1 METIT
6 TQRRP
11 TRLTHVQAG
20 EVNGMVPPQAVELE
34 KSVLGSLM
42 LDQDAL
48 FGHIYDMHEG
58 LFYKEEH
65 QIIFSAIRMLN
76 NCNHEVDM
84 LTVVEELR
92 REGKLEQAG
101 GAFYISQLT
110 ANVVSAAHMEYHL
123 QILTEKFMQ
132 REVIRTS
139 TESIKAAYDETCD
152 AVELL
157 DDAQKK
163 LMEVSE
169 KSFHRESKNMDA
181 LMTEAEQKFLT
192 EDKAEDYSIQSG
204 FIELDRYT
212 SGFQPGTL
220 IILAAR
226 PAMGKTACG
235 LTMARNIAVDF
246 KKPVAY
252 FSLEMTG
259 VELAARLLAS
269 EAEISANKLKKAAGL
284 NKFEKKALGEKIN
297 ELRQAPL
304 YIDDTA
310 GLDIFELRAK
320 CRRLKQRYGIRMVFI
335 DYLQLMTAS
344 GDISKNRN
352 REQEISNISRQLKEM
367 SKELDIP
374 VLAMAQLS
382 RRVEDRPL
390 QVPQLSDLRESG
402 SIEQDADIVL
412 ALRRP
417 YKCGEEQDEHGNSTE
432 NLAELRILKHRSGDI
447 GKVML
452 EFEGRFVRF
461 SNIPVIPQ
469 VMVVDSKMNKD
480 ITPNANFDGPSVR
493 NPENPGKE
501 LQTDNDGNP
510 VFVNGGLPPI
520 EDNTPPSVIPS
531 VDSSQQNLHN
541 RMPQDNDLDFE

>member
-1 METIT
+1 METIA
-6 TQRRP
+6 TQKRKTMRM
-11 TRLTHVQAG
+11 THMQAG
-20 EVNGMVPPQAVELE
+20 EINGMVPPQAVELE
-34 KSVLGSLM
+34 KSVLGALM
-42 LDQDAL
+42 LDDEARY
-48 FGHIYDMHEG
+48 GHIFDMHEG
-58 LFYKEEH
+58 FFYKEEH
-65 QIIFSAIRMLN
+65 QVIFSAIQMMV
-76 NCNHEVDM
+76 NCSHSVDL

-92 REGKLEQAG
+92 REGKLEEAG
-101 GAFYISQLT
+101 GAFYISKLT
-110 ANVVSAAHMEYHL
+110 ENVMSAAHMDFHL

-132 REVIRTS
+132 REVIRAS
-139 TESIKAAYDETCD
+139 TESIKTAYDETCD
-152 AVELL
+152 AVQLL

-169 KSFHRESKNMDA
+169 KSFKREGQSMDV
-181 LMTEAEQKFLT
+181 LMKAAEQRLLS
-192 EDKAEDYSIQSG
+192 DKKDDDRSVQSG

-235 LTMARNIAVDF
+235 LTMARNIALDF
-246 KKPVAY
+246 NKPVAY

-259 VELAARLLAS
+259 EELVSRLLAS
-269 EAEISANKLKKAAGL
+269 EAEIPATKLKKAGIIE
-284 NKFEKKALGEKIN
+284 KWEKKKLKEKIFQ
-297 ELRQAPL
+297 LAQAPL

-310 GLDIFELRAK
+310 GLDIFTLRAK
-320 CRRLKQRYGIRMVFI
+320 CRRLKQRYNIQMVFI
-335 DYLQLMTAS
+335 DYLQLMTSS

-390 QVPQLSDLRESG
+390 QIPQLSDLRESG

-417 YKCGEEQDEHGNSTE
+417 WKCGEEQDEHGDSTE

-447 GKVML
+447 GTVKL
-452 EFEGRFVRF
+452 HFEGRFVRF

-469 VMVVDSKMNKD
+469 SIVVDSKMNHD
-480 ITPNANFDGPSVR
+480 IAPNANFDNGGSAVD
-493 NPENPGKE
+493 NHAGEF
-501 LQTDNDGNP
+501 QTDNDGNP
-510 VFVNGGLPPI
+510 IFENGGLPPV
-520 EDNTPPSVIPS
+520 EDKTPPSVIPPTKPTPLAP
-531 VDSSQQNLHN
+531 D
-541 RMPQDNDLDFE
+541 DDLPWG